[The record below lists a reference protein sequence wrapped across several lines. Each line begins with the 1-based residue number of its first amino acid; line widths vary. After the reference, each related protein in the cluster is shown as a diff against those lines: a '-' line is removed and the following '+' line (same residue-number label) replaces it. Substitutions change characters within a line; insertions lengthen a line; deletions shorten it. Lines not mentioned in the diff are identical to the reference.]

1 MKFGE
6 NVIIKNIGEKIG
18 FFIGF
23 LIFSSVFYL
32 ILRLLNKIPS
42 SVKYWYIVIGV
53 FILYIVGLTI
63 KLVIKK

>member
-42 SVKYWYIVIGV
+42 SVKYWYVVIGV